1 MMQSCCG
8 KDNCIQTIYPKQAF
22 KVCYKVLQFVWNYRM
37 HGELLNILEKRK
49 SLWRRKSIYPRTWN
63 SGSVEPKLMSELYH
77 KGCQVCMDN
86 WYTCEK
92 LFEHL
97 EANGTVACGP
107 ARKCRLPVPAS
118 LQTQKLEWD
127 EPAYR
132 QDGSMLMMKYQDKK
146 IYFLSFFHQANS
158 KPTGKK
164 KGKIDVVKPTLV
176 QDYNIRQQNW

>member
-1 MMQSCCG
+1 
-8 KDNCIQTIYPKQAF
+8 
-22 KVCYKVLQFVWNYRM
+22 
-37 HGELLNILEKRK
+37 
-49 SLWRRKSIYPRTWN
+49 
-63 SGSVEPKLMSELYH
+63 MSELYH

-86 WYTCEK
+86 WYTSEK

-118 LQTQKLEWD
+118 LQIQKLEWD

-132 QDGSMLMMKYQDKK
+132 RDGSMLMMKYQDKK